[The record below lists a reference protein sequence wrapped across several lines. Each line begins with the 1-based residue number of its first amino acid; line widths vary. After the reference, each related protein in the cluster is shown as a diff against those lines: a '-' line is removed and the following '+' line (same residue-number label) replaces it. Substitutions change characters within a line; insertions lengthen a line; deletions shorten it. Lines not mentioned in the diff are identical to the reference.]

1 MGTRNFTA
9 PKNASANYTID
20 YKYDNFTEDDY
31 EAMGDNYY
39 REIERSILD
48 LFVEKL
54 REKYKKI
61 WAKKFDGGR
70 QYDWE
75 YHFFQHGKIDI
86 RTRIEY
92 GYYDWAYI
100 DFDIY
105 YDGFEVEWDDNKDKW
120 GYIDDCY
127 SGDYYLINCKESIK
141 IERLMKYA
149 NEILFDIT
157 NPIVCVGSFSNWEGI
172 YKSLK

>member
-20 YKYDNFTEDDY
+20 YEYDNFTEDDY

-61 WAKKFDGGR
+61 
-70 QYDWE
+70 
-75 YHFFQHGKIDI
+75 
-86 RTRIEY
+86 
-92 GYYDWAYI
+92 
-100 DFDIY
+100 
-105 YDGFEVEWDDNKDKW
+105 
-120 GYIDDCY
+120 
-127 SGDYYLINCKESIK
+127 
-141 IERLMKYA
+141 
-149 NEILFDIT
+149 
-157 NPIVCVGSFSNWEGI
+157 
-172 YKSLK
+172 